1 MFLPAMQ
8 QQLRME
14 ILYNG
19 LPYIWADYYVLI
31 YTHHW
36 ELMRSVGTH
45 GSLSWLLMEKT
56 MV

>member
-19 LPYIWADYYVLI
+19 LPYVWADYYVLI

-56 MV
+56 TV